1 MENKQT
7 AVDFIF
13 SQLPDEYTTTRQ
25 GFEVYTQAK
34 AMDKEQRLQDMIL
47 MQCITDVDYDGNV
60 KFMFK
65 PIEYFEEKYGKT
77 FIDLVSDEESK
88 VHEVVRKLKEKKEET
103 LCERTGHLPSW
114 WTKDNTCMICKQD
127 ITEWLKNINK

>member
-25 GFEVYTQAK
+25 GFEVYKQAK
-34 AMDKEQRLQDMIL
+34 EMDKEQRLQDMIL
-47 MQCITDVDYDGNV
+47 MQCTKVVDIYGDVT
-60 KFMFK
+60 FMFK

-77 FIDLVSDEESK
+77 FIDLISDEESK

>member
-34 AMDKEQRLQDMIL
+34 EMDKKQRLQDMIL
-47 MQCITDVDYDGNV
+47 MQCITDVSFDGDV
-60 KFMFK
+60 EFMFK
-65 PIEYFEEKYGKT
+65 PIEYFEHKYGKT

-127 ITEWLKNINK
+127 ITEWLKNIKK